1 MTKISIF
8 HRMDTARVMLLSL
21 GHLVVDLY
29 PPFLAALLPLLIER
43 LGLSLTLAGLLA
55 SILMVSSSLSQP
67 LFGILSDKTGGRK
80 FLFAGPV
87 MAAIGMSFMGLLP
100 NYALLLLFLVIGGLG
115 VSCYHP
121 QAAALAGHLSGP
133 RKGLGV
139 SLFMVGGNVG
149 FAIGPM
155 VILAIVLGLG
165 IEQSYTAVA
174 PAVIFV
180 LVLIR
185 YLPRSALPLTVV
197 TAGRSTAKVPQPGA
211 FVRFALLWLVVW
223 LRSTATV
230 GLAIFLP
237 TLQTMRGF
245 SLAEGGS
252 SFTILMIAGAL
263 GGLVG
268 GGLSDRVGRKRMVV
282 LSFLMAIPAFYG
294 FLHAS
299 TRWTFLFLPIIGF
312 SLFLGESPCIVMA
325 QETVPGRG
333 GTMSALI
340 MGFAW
345 GMAGLVLPV
354 IGALAD
360 TFGLE
365 KAIHLLLYLPVIA
378 LALAFFLP
386 KVAIGSQSA
395 ALDKS
400 EIPSRETAAILADDH

>member
-1 MTKISIF
+1 
-8 HRMDTARVMLLSL
+8 
-21 GHLVVDLY
+21 
-29 PPFLAALLPLLIER
+29 
-43 LGLSLTLAGLLA
+43 
-55 SILMVSSSLSQP
+55 
-67 LFGILSDKTGGRK
+67 
-80 FLFAGPV
+80 
-87 MAAIGMSFMGLLP
+87 MSFMGLLP

-139 SLFMVGGNVG
+139 SLFMLGGNVG

-180 LVLIR
+180 LVLFR
-185 YLPRSALPLTVV
+185 YLPRSVLPSTVV
-197 TAGRSTAKVPQPGA
+197 TAGRSTTKVPQPGA
-211 FVRFALLWLVVW
+211 FVRFVLLWLVVW

-245 SLAEGGS
+245 SLAVGGS
-252 SFTILMIAGAL
+252 SFTIFMIAGAL

-378 LALAFFLP
+378 VVLALFLP
-386 KVAIGSQSA
+386 RSAALGSQSTTP
-395 ALDKS
+395 DES
-400 EIPSRETAAILADDH
+400 EIPSGQTPAYVEFIGNAGE